1 MVTVCAWCRKFMGT
15 KEPLADPVVT
25 HGICPTCALRQQMR
39 TMPTL
44 VIARERAEVL
54 PLLQALLTGIPEI
67 RVVVERR
74 SGERRRSRNPD
85 GSERRSQ
92 NDRRQGRSTDLA

>member
-1 MVTVCAWCRKFMGT
+1 MITVCAWCRKFMGT

-25 HGICPTCALRQQMR
+25 HGICPTCALRQQIG

-54 PLLQALLTGIPEI
+54 PLLQALVTGIPEI

-74 SGERRRSRNPD
+74 DGERRRSRWAD

-92 NDRRQGRSTDLA
+92 NDRRLGRSTDLA